1 MPSDPSAPFPFAAD
15 LLAGRTALVTGGGT
29 GLGLACA
36 DALGRA
42 GADLVLAARR
52 QDVLD
57 EAATRLGASG
67 ITVRTDVVDIRDV
80 DSVHALADRHG
91 DVDIVVNNAGGQF
104 PQRAR
109 DVSPNG
115 WRSVVD
121 LNLNG
126 TWTMTQAFGDRMLDR
141 GGGVICQIVMVAGR
155 GFPGLAHSA
164 AARAGVMEMTRT
176 VAFEWGPTV
185 RLNCVAPGPI
195 STQGFDDTY
204 DPSVTAKMSG
214 IPLSR
219 MGTAVDVAHAVVFL
233 CSPASSFVTGEVL
246 YVDGGQHVQGPI
258 SALPRAEYRERY
270 PEASGDT

>member
-1 MPSDPSAPFPFAAD
+1 MSRPLSQPVTVFADD
-15 LLAGRTALVTGGGT
+15 LLTGQTALVTGGGT
-29 GLGLACA
+29 GLGRAIAEALA
-36 DALGRA
+36 RA

-52 QDVLD
+52 ADVLE
-57 EAATRLGASG
+57 EAADQLRRIGHGVETAF
-67 ITVRTDVVDIRDV
+67 VDLRDH
-80 DSVHALADRHG
+80 DSVVALADRFG
-91 DVDIVVNNAGGQF
+91 GVDILVNNAGGQF

-109 DVSPNG
+109 DFSPNG

-126 TWTMTQAFGDRMLDR
+126 TWSMTQAFGDTMLDR
-141 GGGVICQIVMVAGR
+141 GTGVICQIVMVAGR

-176 VAFEWGPTV
+176 VAFEWGPAV

-219 MGTAVDVAHAVVFL
+219 MGTATDVANAVVFL
-233 CSPASSFVTGEVL
+233 CSPAAGFITGEVL
-246 YVDGGQHVQGPI
+246 YVDGGQNVQGPI
-258 SALPRAEYRERY
+258 SALPRKEFRERY
-270 PEASGDT
+270 DDER

>member
-1 MPSDPSAPFPFAAD
+1 VPTTPFPYAPD
-15 LLAGRTALVTGGGT
+15 LLAGTTALVTGGGT

-36 DALGRA
+36 TALGRA

-52 QDVLD
+52 PDVLE
-57 EAATRLGASG
+57 EAADRMRADGV
-67 ITVRTDVVDIRDV
+67 TVATDIVDIRDGDAV
-80 DSVHALADRHG
+80 QALADRHA
-91 DVDIVVNNAGGQF
+91 DIDILVNNAGGQF

-109 DVSPNG
+109 DFSPNG

-126 TWTMTQAFGDRMLDR
+126 TWAMTQAFGDRMLDR
-141 GGGVICQIVMVAGR
+141 GRGVICQVVMVAGR

-176 VAFEWGPTV
+176 VAFEWGPSV

-219 MGTAVDVAHAVVFL
+219 MGTALDVAHAVVFL
-233 CSPASSFVTGEVL
+233 CSPASGFVTGEVL

-270 PEASGDT
+270 PDED